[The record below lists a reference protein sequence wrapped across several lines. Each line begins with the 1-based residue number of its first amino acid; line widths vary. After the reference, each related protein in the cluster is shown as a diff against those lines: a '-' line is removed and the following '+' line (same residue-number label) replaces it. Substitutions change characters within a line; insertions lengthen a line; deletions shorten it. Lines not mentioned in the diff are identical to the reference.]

1 MGKFADTFKDRL
13 KDSLNRVKNKL
24 KETSSNTP
32 RGIST
37 SNIKNDRDLYKCGG
51 KFKNRY

>member
-1 MGKFADTFKDRL
+1 MGKIANTFKDRL
-13 KDSLNRVKNKL
+13 NNSIKRIKSKL

-37 SNIKNDRDLYKCGG
+37 SNIKNDRDLYRCGG

>member
-13 KDSLNRVKNKL
+13 KDSIKRVKSKL

>member
-1 MGKFADTFKDRL
+1 MGTFTDTFRDRL
-13 KDSLNRVKNKL
+13 KNSIKRVKNKL

-32 RGIST
+32 RGVST